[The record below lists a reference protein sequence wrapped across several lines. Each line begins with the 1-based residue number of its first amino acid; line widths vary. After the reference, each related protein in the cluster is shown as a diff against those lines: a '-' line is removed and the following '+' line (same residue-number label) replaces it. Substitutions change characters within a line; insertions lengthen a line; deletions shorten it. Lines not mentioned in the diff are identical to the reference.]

1 MNPEAFGS
9 QYASF
14 YDALYSEK
22 DYEAECDLIEEIVH
36 RYGEG
41 GVNTILDL
49 GCGTGGHSIP
59 LSQRGYIVTGV
70 DRSEPMLAQAR
81 LKSDPSHPLEFV
93 HGDVR
98 AVQLERRFDVVLMM
112 FAVLGYQTNDDD
124 LRKALDTVASHLKSG
139 GLFIGDV
146 WYGPAVV
153 ETQPSNRSKAVE
165 TNNGTLTRVATP
177 TLDSVYNICTVDYQL
192 ELAGQTETWEEQHSM
207 RYFFSE
213 KLEGHFEQAGLELA
227 AMLPFP
233 EIDAELSSA
242 SWNALF
248 CGRAR

>member
-81 LKSDPSHPLEFV
+81 LKSDPSHLLDFIR
-93 HGDVR
+93 GDVR

-153 ETQPSNRSKAVE
+153 ETQPSNRSKTVE

-192 ELAGQTETWEEQHSM
+192 KLAGGTETWEEQHSM

-213 KLEGHFEQAGLELA
+213 KLERHFEQAGLELA

-233 EIDAELSSA
+233 EIDAELSS
-242 SWNALF
+242 SIWNALF

>member
-1 MNPEAFGS
+1 MSPEAFGT

-36 RYGEG
+36 QYRDG
-41 GVNTILDL
+41 GMNTILDL

-59 LSQRGYIVTGV
+59 LSQRGYMVTGV
-70 DRSEPMLAQAR
+70 DRSEPMLAEAR
-81 LKSDPSHPLEFV
+81 LKSDPSHAPDFV

-98 AVQLERRFDVVLMM
+98 DLKLGRKFDVVLMM

-153 ETQPSNRSKAVE
+153 ETQPSDRSKTVE
-165 TNNGTLTRVATP
+165 TNNGALTRIATP
-177 TLDSVYNICTVDYQL
+177 ALDSVYNICTVDYQL
-192 ELAGQTETWEEQHSM
+192 ELAGEAEIWEEQHSM
-207 RYFFSE
+207 RYFFFE
-213 KLEGHFEQAGLELA
+213 ELERHFEQAGLELA
-227 AMLPFP
+227 AMRPFP
-233 EIDAELSSA
+233 EIGGELSSA
-242 SWNALF
+242 TWNALF
-248 CGRAR
+248 CGRAK

>member
-1 MNPEAFGS
+1 MSPEAFGT

-22 DYEAECDLIEEIVH
+22 NYKAECDLIEEIVR
-36 RYGEG
+36 RYGDG
-41 GVNTILDL
+41 GLNTILDL

-59 LSQRGYIVTGV
+59 LSRRGYMVTGV
-70 DRSEPMLAQAR
+70 DRSEPMLAEAR
-81 LKSDPSHPLEFV
+81 LKADASNAPEFV

-98 AVQLERRFDVVLMM
+98 DIELGRKFDVVLMM

-124 LRKALDTVASHLKSG
+124 LRKSLHTVAGHLKGG

-153 ETQPSNRSKAVE
+153 ETRPSDRSKTVE
-165 TNNGTLTRVATP
+165 TKNGVLTRVATP
-177 TLDSVYNICTVDYQL
+177 TLNSVYNICTVDYHL
-192 ELAGQTETWEEQHSM
+192 ELAGGTEIWEEQHSM
-207 RYFFSE
+207 RYFFSDE
-213 KLEGHFEQAGLELA
+213 LERHFEQAGIELA
-227 AMLPFP
+227 AVLPFP
-233 EIDAELSSA
+233 EIDAELNSA
-242 SWNALF
+242 TWNALF